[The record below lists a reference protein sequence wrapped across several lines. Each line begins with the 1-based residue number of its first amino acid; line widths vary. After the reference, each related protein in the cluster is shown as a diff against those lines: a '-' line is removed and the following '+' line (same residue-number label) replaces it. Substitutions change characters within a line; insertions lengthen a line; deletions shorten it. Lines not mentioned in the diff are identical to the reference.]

1 MFKHGSKITAW
12 MLIVVFCAFA
22 FAACGNS
29 EEGKTQGP
37 AESQQTTETEN
48 ADPMAPSEETTDV
61 DLKITTPKEDDTVEG
76 GTLTVEGIADGAPNP
91 GKDKI
96 HMELVTESGEK
107 LGETDSLVA
116 DLDYAFSGD
125 IKYEITDNMKK
136 EDDGT
141 IKAELR
147 VYMEMDNDGRR
158 EEVTVK
164 LKVK

>member
-12 MLIVVFCAFA
+12 MLIAVFCAFA
-22 FAACGNS
+22 LSACGNS
-29 EEGKTQGP
+29 EDGKTQGP

-48 ADPMAPSEETTDV
+48 ADPMAPQEETTDMA
-61 DLKITTPKEDDTVEG
+61 LKLTTPKEDDTVEG
-76 GTLTVEGIADGAPNP
+76 GTLTVEGIAEGAPNP
-91 GKDKI
+91 GKDKV

-107 LGETDSLVA
+107 LGEADSLVA
-116 DLDYAFSGD
+116 DLDYAFSAD
-125 IKYEITDNMKK
+125 LKYDITDNMEK

-158 EEVTVK
+158 EETTVK

>member
-1 MFKHGSKITAW
+1 
-12 MLIVVFCAFA
+12 
-22 FAACGNS
+22 
-29 EEGKTQGP
+29 
-37 AESQQTTETEN
+37 
-48 ADPMAPSEETTDV
+48 
-61 DLKITTPKEDDTVEG
+61 
-76 GTLTVEGIADGAPNP
+76 TLTVEGIADGAPNP